1 MAYVTQTEIQAK
13 IPATVLNDALDD
25 DGDGAAD
32 SGTLDQVIS
41 LAAQEVDGF
50 LSGLFTVP
58 FADPAPAKVRTAA
71 FAFACEMI
79 YQRRNVPADKNP
91 YSAAAAWWRNHLQK
105 VGNRELTLDAGT
117 EPTNTPGAVVTEDSS
132 VDDSMV

>member
-1 MAYVTQTEIQAK
+1 MAYVTQSEIEAK

-32 SGTLDQVIS
+32 AGVLDSVIA

-50 LSGLFTVP
+50 LAGVFDVP

-71 FAFACEMI
+71 FAITCEMI
-79 YQRRNVPADKNP
+79 YQRRNVPEDKNP
-91 YSAAAAWWRNHLQK
+91 YAKVAAWWREHLQR
-105 VGNRELTLDAGT
+105 VGNRELTLDAAT
-117 EPTNTPGAVVTEDSS
+117 DPANTPGAVITEDVS
-132 VDDSMV
+132 VDGGML